1 MLFLMFSLVDLGLLS
16 AEDRALAYLVREVP
30 RWSKENKCFSCHNNG
45 DAARTLYLA
54 IRLGRK
60 VNEKALADTT
70 AWLTKPDH
78 WDKNADDQKFTNKQL
93 DRLQFGMALLEAVDA
108 GLIKDRQPLQKAAA
122 IIAGLQDANGSWPVG
137 SDGNIGS
144 PTTYGP
150 ALATAQAHRL
160 LQRADAAKH
169 EQAIGKADAWL
180 RKTKVKT
187 VLDAAAVLLALEKVD
202 DAEART
208 QRQACY
214 ALIRKG
220 EAQDGGWGPYMN
232 AEPEVFDTA
241 LVLLA
246 LSRQAET
253 KEINGWQK
261 RGRIY
266 LLHAQKK
273 DGSWQETTRPS
284 GADSYAQRIST
295 SAWATQAL
303 LDTGK

>member
-1 MLFLMFSLVDLGLLS
+1 
-16 AEDRALAYLVREVP
+16 LAREVP

-45 DAARTLYLA
+45 DGARTLYLA
-54 IRLGRK
+54 IRLKRK
-60 VNEKALADTT
+60 VSEKALADTT
-70 AWLTKPDH
+70 DWLTKPEE
-78 WDKNADDQKFTNKQL
+78 WDKNAGDQKFTNKQL
-93 DRLQFGMALLEAVDA
+93 DRLQFSMALLEAVDA

-122 IIAGLQDANGSWPVG
+122 MIAGLQDANGSWPVG
-137 SDGNIGS
+137 SNGNIGS

-160 LQRADAAKH
+160 LKRADAAKY
-169 EQAIGKADAWL
+169 EQAIAKADVWL

-187 VLDAAAVLLALEKVD
+187 VLGAAAVLLALEKAD
-202 DAEART
+202 GADSRT
-208 QRQACY
+208 QRQDCY

-220 EAQDGGWGPYMN
+220 EAQAGGWGPYVSS
-232 AEPEVFDTA
+232 EPEVFDTA

-261 RGRIY
+261 RGRVF
-266 LLHAQKK
+266 LLHSQKK

-295 SAWATQAL
+295 AAWATQAL
-303 LDTGK
+303 LVMSK

>member
-1 MLFLMFSLVDLGLLS
+1 MLFLIFSLVDVGRLS
-16 AEDRALAYLVREVP
+16 AEDRALAYLAREVP

-70 AWLTKPDH
+70 AWLIKPDG
-78 WDKNADDQKFTNKQL
+78 WDRNPDFEKFSNKQL
-93 DRLQFGMALLEAVDA
+93 DRLQFGMALLEAMDD
-108 GLIKDRQPLQKAAA
+108 GLVKDRQPLQKAAA
-122 IIAGLQDANGSWPVG
+122 MIAGLQDANGSWPVG

-150 ALATAQAHRL
+150 ALATAQALRL
-160 LQRADAAKH
+160 LKRADAAKY
-169 EQAIGKADAWL
+169 EQAIAKADAWL

-187 VLDAAAVLLALEKVD
+187 VLDAAAVLLALEK
-202 DAEART
+202 AEDPDART

-220 EAQDGGWGPYMN
+220 EARDGGWGPYVSS
-232 AEPEVFDTA
+232 EPEVFDTA

-246 LSRQAET
+246 VSRQAET
-253 KEINGWQK
+253 KEIKEWQK
-261 RGRIY
+261 RGRAY
-266 LLHAQKK
+266 LLHSQKK

-295 SAWATQAL
+295 TAWATQAL
-303 LDTGK
+303 LGSGK